1 MFKTTLIAVIAALCI
16 NIAGFKA
23 YDIYIEQ
30 QFEGQVVTTNFL
42 NDKITN
48 LKSNI
53 LELRADSIGAIS
65 RADLDDTK
73 KFIEYEVSMNK
84 KSIQDFID
92 SLNKDME
99 RLNTIANL
107 SQENDQHFQEK
118 IEYLL
123 QEIQIIEDQLA
134 VPLEIIDVPI
144 VTPEEIR
151 DVPVVVEQET
161 IPVVST
167 PEEPKET
174 NTHIESYPV
183 KECSYALESGRQ
195 NSTKAIQRAVDSLR
209 KKGSYNITALFSINT
224 QGQAEDMTVQ
234 SNAAPNKL
242 ERTVQK
248 YVSKLNFVPIDT
260 VLFNC
265 EMSFNLNV
273 T

>member
-53 LELRADSIGAIS
+53 LELRADSIGSIS

-123 QEIQIIEDQLA
+123 Q
-134 VPLEIIDVPI
+134 
-144 VTPEEIR
+144 
-151 DVPVVVEQET
+151 
-161 IPVVST
+161 
-167 PEEPKET
+167 
-174 NTHIESYPV
+174 
-183 KECSYALESGRQ
+183 
-195 NSTKAIQRAVDSLR
+195 
-209 KKGSYNITALFSINT
+209 
-224 QGQAEDMTVQ
+224 
-234 SNAAPNKL
+234 
-242 ERTVQK
+242 
-248 YVSKLNFVPIDT
+248 
-260 VLFNC
+260 
-265 EMSFNLNV
+265 
-273 T
+273 